1 MGKDTWENW
10 ADTIS
15 YKLKRLSI
23 ASDKTVQEILKAAK
37 GVASDAHSVNK
48 ELAAKTSRQRRLKW
62 THNPLFLDFKKE

>member
-23 ASDKTVQEILKAAK
+23 ASDKTVQEIYKAAK
-37 GVASDAHSVNK
+37 GVVSDAHSVNK
-48 ELAAKTSRQRRLKW
+48 ELAAKTSRQRRLKL